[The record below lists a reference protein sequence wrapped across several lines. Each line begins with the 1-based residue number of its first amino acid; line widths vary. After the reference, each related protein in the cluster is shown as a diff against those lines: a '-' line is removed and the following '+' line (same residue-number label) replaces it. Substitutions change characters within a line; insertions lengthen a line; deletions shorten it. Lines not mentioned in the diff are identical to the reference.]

1 MAKLDARLDVYEKK
15 MIGAIDAYLR
25 ELSGLRAGRASP
37 NLLDP
42 VKVDAYGSL
51 MPMNQVGT
59 VSVPEPRLLV
69 VQVWDKG
76 LVKSVEKAIRDA
88 GLGVDPS
95 ADGQNVRVPIPLLN
109 EQRRNELAKLAGKY
123 AEEAKINVRSVRR
136 DAMEVLKKMEKDKEI
151 SEDEQHRLADEV
163 QVLTD
168 GFIKKVDEHLSVKQK
183 EITSV

>member
-1 MAKLDARLDVYEKK
+1 MSKINPRLTEYDHK
-15 MIGAIDAYLR
+15 MESSIDSLVR

-51 MPMNQVGT
+51 MPLNQVGT
-59 VSVPEPRLLV
+59 VSVPEARLIV

-95 ADGQNVRVPIPLLN
+95 ADGQNVRVPIPALN
-109 EQRRNELAKLAGKY
+109 EQRRQELAKLAGKY
-123 AEEAKINVRSVRR
+123 AEDARISVRNIR
-136 DAMEVLKKMEKDKEI
+136 REAMDALKKFEKDKEI
-151 SEDEQHRLADEV
+151 TEDDLHRLSAEV
-163 QVLTD
+163 QTLTD
-168 GFIKKVDEHLSVKQK
+168 DHIKKIDEHLAVKQK
-183 EITSV
+183 DIMQV

>member
-1 MAKLDARLDVYEKK
+1 MSKINTRLIEFDKK
-15 MIGAIDAYLR
+15 MESSTEALVR

-51 MPMNQVGT
+51 MPLNQVGT
-59 VSVPEPRLLV
+59 VSVPEARLIV

-95 ADGQNVRVPIPLLN
+95 ADGQNVRVPIPALN
-109 EQRRNELAKLAGKY
+109 EQRRQELAKLAGKY
-123 AEEAKINVRSVRR
+123 AEDARISVRNIR
-136 DAMEVLKKMEKDKEI
+136 REAMDALKKLEKDKEI
-151 SEDEQHRLADEV
+151 SEDELHRISEEV

-168 GFIKKVDEHLSVKQK
+168 DHIKKIDVHLAAKQK
-183 EITSV
+183 DITQV